1 MAKIIR
7 DLQLAAFC
15 PYFLRCETDVLQSF
29 DKVKDVLELK
39 ELKWQTCNI
48 PCGSPEKLVIFLWS
62 LLFCLKLFVA
72 KNDYQAKQVA
82 QLFNLQHV
90 IFHCLKMSFI
100 LWFYILPIQNE
111 GIKRKLLMFI
121 DIIIWMICRFMTDY

>member
-1 MAKIIR
+1 M
-7 DLQLAAFC
+7 AAFC

-62 LLFCLKLFVA
+62 IHGHSIEEALKELLNENDLKVLGKTIIEALKLHMLFLA
-72 KNDYQAKQVA
+72 KKYFPDGQVMA
-82 QLFNLQHV
+82 SYMYMV
-90 IFHCLKMSFI
+90 V
-100 LWFYILPIQNE
+100 
-111 GIKRKLLMFI
+111 KRRARK
-121 DIIIWMICRFMTDY
+121 